1 MDKKII
7 ENGEEMSLNDL
18 TAEQIRALV
27 DAQPQLI
34 YWCDDCQCYHC
45 SADPEVTLDDVD
57 KWILDNLA
65 D

>member
-1 MDKKII
+1 MDNKIV
-7 ENGEEMSLNDL
+7 EGGEEMSLNDL

-27 DAQPQLI
+27 DSTPSLI
-34 YWCDDCQCYHC
+34 YFCDECQCYHVQP
-45 SADPEVTLDDVD
+45 DKTMNDVD